1 MEFGGGGLPEE
12 LLIHQCSPTMAG
24 LKTGNL
30 FSYKYD
36 DKNEL
41 NKSVRNFN
49 IKYSSKGV
57 RLIPLKAENGHALMY
72 MYRPKRL
79 KEDLKDKKACEI
91 LSECSY
97 RTDNANKCV
106 AKLAKRLRTSAEFP
120 HEIGLFL
127 GYPSEDVDGFIRNK
141 AMCSKCVG
149 TWKVYG
155 DEEEAIRR
163 FKQFKKCLS
172 VYEQAYNRQKSFE
185 RLIVGFR

>member
-1 MEFGGGGLPEE
+1 
-12 LLIHQCSPTMAG
+12 
-24 LKTGNL
+24 
-30 FSYKYD
+30 
-36 DKNEL
+36 
-41 NKSVRNFN
+41 
-49 IKYSSKGV
+49 
-57 RLIPLKAENGHALMY
+57 MY

-97 RTDNANKCV
+97 RTDNASKCV
-106 AKLAKRLRTSAEFP
+106 AKLAKRLRTSVEFP

-155 DEEEAIRR
+155 DEEEAMRR

-172 VYEQAYNRQKSFE
+172 VY
-185 RLIVGFR
+185 

>member
-1 MEFGGGGLPEE
+1 
-12 LLIHQCSPTMAG
+12 MAG

-97 RTDNANKCV
+97 RTDNANK
-106 AKLAKRLRTSAEFP
+106 
-120 HEIGLFL
+120 
-127 GYPSEDVDGFIRNK
+127 K
-141 AMCSKCVG
+141 AQNLC
-149 TWKVYG
+149 
-155 DEEEAIRR
+155 
-163 FKQFKKCLS
+163 
-172 VYEQAYNRQKSFE
+172 
-185 RLIVGFR
+185 